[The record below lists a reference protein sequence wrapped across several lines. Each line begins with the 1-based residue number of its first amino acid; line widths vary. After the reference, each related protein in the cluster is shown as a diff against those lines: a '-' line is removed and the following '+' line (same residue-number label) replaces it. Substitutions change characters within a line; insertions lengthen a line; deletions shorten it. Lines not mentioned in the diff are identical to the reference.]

1 MFCDL
6 NQYRAQIGLY
16 YSSHKNVISK
26 KFKKIHSKFHSSS
39 TSFLYIFVYI
49 NILLCLVYAGKI
61 VLEIIKTYV
70 ILEISN
76 VCYLNI
82 FIAYLLMICGDIE
95 INPGPRKDQ
104 NLSICHWNLN
114 SIAAHNFA
122 KLSSLQAFNSI
133 HKFDLIC
140 ISETFLD
147 SSFAIDETALD
158 FNGYKLVR
166 SDHPDDV
173 KRGGVCIYYKDTLP
187 IRFLHI
193 TNLSEC
199 LICEILYDQRKC
211 FIVSLY
217 RSPSQ
222 TPAEFDDFI
231 AKLEII
237 IDNIIT
243 PSSPNLIFI
252 VGDFNAKLSN
262 WNHDD
267 PDTDE
272 GIEIS
277 TITSSYGLT
286 QIINEPT
293 HILPNSSSCIDLLF
307 TNQPNMVIKSGIY
320 SSLHPNCHH
329 QIIYANI
336 NFKLY
341 FPPPYERQV
350 WHYSRGDIEG
360 IKQSIE
366 NLDWN
371 RLFRNLNVNQ
381 QVETFNNYL
390 MNIFQNYIPNEII
403 TINDRDPP
411 WITDKIRKKILC
423 KNQLYKKYQQNG
435 KTLLDLEQVQNACL
449 SLNNLISDSKKSYYK
464 RLSNKLSNPKTNPK
478 TYWTILKSLFC
489 DKKVPVIPH
498 LVHNN
503 ENITDFKC
511 KANLFNSH
519 FSKQCSLLD
528 NYSTLPLTS
537 FFPLSHPALS
547 SFAIDGDSILNLI
560 RSLDIH
566 KSHGYD
572 NISIRML
579 KLCDYSVVKP
589 LMLIFNNSLNQGVF
603 PKPWKKANVT
613 PIHKKGDKTDVINYR
628 PISVLPICGKIF
640 ERIIFNSLYNHFEK
654 NDILNANQSGFRIGD
669 SCINQLISITHNIYQ
684 SFDASPTLEVR
695 GVFLDISKAFDKVWH
710 EGLIFKLK
718 ANGVEGKM
726 LNLIESFL
734 NERYQRVVLNGQH
747 SEWEE
752 IKAGVPQGSIL
763 GPLLFLIYIN
773 DLSENLESDVKL
785 FADDTSI
792 FSIVHDNDLSTR
804 VLDNDLMK
812 IQEWA
817 YQWKMSFNP
826 DATKQ
831 AQEVIFSR
839 KNIKPYHPTLHF
851 NQSEVNRTGSQ
862 KHLGVILDEK
872 LNFNQHLK
880 VAIEKTTKGI
890 SMLHKLRYHIPRKS
904 LITLYKSF
912 IRSHLDFADV
922 IYDQPNNKTFSDKI
936 ESIQYNAALAITG
949 AIRGTSKDKL
959 YKELGLEYLSSR
971 RWLKRLTL
979 FHKIFQNKSP
989 TYLYNIIPK
998 PQVFISLR
1006 NQNNIPQMFC
1016 RTDFYQN
1023 SFFPSCIKEWNKLSP
1038 EIRAIKS
1045 LNSFRNILLKTIK
1058 PIPNSVFDACDPH
1071 GLKLLTRLR
1080 VGLSHLRE
1088 HKFKHGFNDTIDPFC
1103 PCNMEIESVSHFFL
1117 RCDFFTDLRT
1127 DLMNDLFDVDQNIQY
1142 YNENLLTEILLFGKD
1157 VFSHQTNSQILD
1169 LSISYILKSERFD
1182 GPLL

>member
-95 INPGPRKDQ
+95 INPGPRKDL

-336 NFKLY
+336 NFKLF
-341 FPPPYERQV
+341 FPPPYERRI
-350 WHYSRGDIEG
+350 WHCSRRDTEG
-360 IKQSIE
+360 LKQSIE
-366 NLDWN
+366 YLDRN
-371 RLFRNLNVNQ
+371 RVFRNLN
-381 QVETFNNYL
+381 
-390 MNIFQNYIPNEII
+390 
-403 TINDRDPP
+403 
-411 WITDKIRKKILC
+411 
-423 KNQLYKKYQQNG
+423 
-435 KTLLDLEQVQNACL
+435 
-449 SLNNLISDSKKSYYK
+449 LN
-464 RLSNKLSNPKTNPK
+464 
-478 TYWTILKSLFC
+478 
-489 DKKVPVIPH
+489 
-498 LVHNN
+498 
-503 ENITDFKC
+503 
-511 KANLFNSH
+511 
-519 FSKQCSLLD
+519 
-528 NYSTLPLTS
+528 
-537 FFPLSHPALS
+537 
-547 SFAIDGDSILNLI
+547 
-560 RSLDIH
+560 
-566 KSHGYD
+566 
-572 NISIRML
+572 
-579 KLCDYSVVKP
+579 
-589 LMLIFNNSLNQGVF
+589 
-603 PKPWKKANVT
+603 
-613 PIHKKGDKTDVINYR
+613 
-628 PISVLPICGKIF
+628 
-640 ERIIFNSLYNHFEK
+640 
-654 NDILNANQSGFRIGD
+654 
-669 SCINQLISITHNIYQ
+669 
-684 SFDASPTLEVR
+684 
-695 GVFLDISKAFDKVWH
+695 
-710 EGLIFKLK
+710 
-718 ANGVEGKM
+718 
-726 LNLIESFL
+726 
-734 NERYQRVVLNGQH
+734 
-747 SEWEE
+747 
-752 IKAGVPQGSIL
+752 
-763 GPLLFLIYIN
+763 
-773 DLSENLESDVKL
+773 
-785 FADDTSI
+785 
-792 FSIVHDNDLSTR
+792 
-804 VLDNDLMK
+804 
-812 IQEWA
+812 
-817 YQWKMSFNP
+817 
-826 DATKQ
+826 
-831 AQEVIFSR
+831 
-839 KNIKPYHPTLHF
+839 
-851 NQSEVNRTGSQ
+851 
-862 KHLGVILDEK
+862 
-872 LNFNQHLK
+872 
-880 VAIEKTTKGI
+880 
-890 SMLHKLRYHIPRKS
+890 
-904 LITLYKSF
+904 
-912 IRSHLDFADV
+912 
-922 IYDQPNNKTFSDKI
+922 
-936 ESIQYNAALAITG
+936 
-949 AIRGTSKDKL
+949 
-959 YKELGLEYLSSR
+959 
-971 RWLKRLTL
+971 
-979 FHKIFQNKSP
+979 
-989 TYLYNIIPK
+989 
-998 PQVFISLR
+998 
-1006 NQNNIPQMFC
+1006 
-1016 RTDFYQN
+1016 
-1023 SFFPSCIKEWNKLSP
+1023 
-1038 EIRAIKS
+1038 
-1045 LNSFRNILLKTIK
+1045 
-1058 PIPNSVFDACDPH
+1058 
-1071 GLKLLTRLR
+1071 
-1080 VGLSHLRE
+1080 
-1088 HKFKHGFNDTIDPFC
+1088 
-1103 PCNMEIESVSHFFL
+1103 
-1117 RCDFFTDLRT
+1117 
-1127 DLMNDLFDVDQNIQY
+1127 
-1142 YNENLLTEILLFGKD
+1142 
-1157 VFSHQTNSQILD
+1157 
-1169 LSISYILKSERFD
+1169 
-1182 GPLL
+1182 

>member
-1 MFCDL
+1 
-6 NQYRAQIGLY
+6 
-16 YSSHKNVISK
+16 
-26 KFKKIHSKFHSSS
+26 
-39 TSFLYIFVYI
+39 
-49 NILLCLVYAGKI
+49 
-61 VLEIIKTYV
+61 
-70 ILEISN
+70 
-76 VCYLNI
+76 
-82 FIAYLLMICGDIE
+82 MICGDIE
-95 INPGPRKDQ
+95 LNPGPRKDL

-114 SIAAHNFA
+114 SISAHNFA
-122 KLSSLQAFNSI
+122 KLFSLKAFNSL
-133 HKFDLIC
+133 HKFDVIC

-147 SSFAIDETALD
+147 SSFATDESSLN
-158 FNGYKLVR
+158 FNGYKLIR
-166 SDHPDDV
+166 SDHPSDV
-173 KRGGVCIYYKDTLP
+173 KRGGICIYYKDTLP
-187 IRFLHI
+187 IRFLNI
-193 TNLSEC
+193 TNLAEC
-199 LICEILYDQRKC
+199 LICEIVYNQRKC

-222 TPAEFDDFI
+222 TLAEFDNFI
-231 AKLEII
+231 TKFEAI
-237 IDNIIT
+237 IDKIIT
-243 PSSPNLIFI
+243 PGSPNLIFI
-252 VGDFNAKLSN
+252 IGDFNAKLST

-267 PDTDE
+267 PDTNE

-307 TNQPNMVIKSGIY
+307 TNQPNMIIKSGTY

-336 NFKLY
+336 NFKLFY
-341 FPPPYERQV
+341 PPPYERQV
-350 WHYSRGDIEG
+350 WHYNRGDIVG
-360 IKQSIE
+360 LKQSIE
-366 NLDWN
+366 NIDWS
-371 RLFRNLNVNQ
+371 REFLNLNVNQ
-381 QVETFNNYL
+381 QVELFNNYL

-403 TINDRDPP
+403 TINDMDPP
-411 WITDKIRKKILC
+411 WITDKIRNKIRC
-423 KNQLYKKYQQNG
+423 KNELYRKYMHNG

-449 SLNNLISDSKKSYYK
+449 SLNNMISDSKKSYYN

-478 TYWTILKSLFC
+478 TYWTILKSLYC
-489 DKKVPVIPH
+489 DRKIPVIPH

-511 KANLFNSH
+511 KANLFNAH

-528 NYSTLPLTS
+528 NDSALPLIS
-537 FFPLSHPALS
+537 YFPLAHPALS
-547 SFAIDGDSILNLI
+547 SFIIDEDTILSLI

-566 KSHGYD
+566 KSHGFD

-579 KLCDYSVVKP
+579 KLCDSSIVKP
-589 LMLIFNNSLNQGVF
+589 LMLLFNNSLNQGTF

-613 PIHKKGDKTDVINYR
+613 PIHKKGEKTDVLNYR

-640 ERIIFNSLYNHFEK
+640 ERIIYNSLYNYFEK
-654 NDILNANQSGFRIGD
+654 NNILNKNQSGFRVGD
-669 SCINQLISITHNIYQ
+669 SCINQLIGITHNIYH
-684 SFDASPTLEVR
+684 SFDANPTLEVR

-718 ANGVEGKM
+718 SNGIEGKI
-726 LNLIESFL
+726 LNLINSFL
-734 NERYQRVVLNGQH
+734 NERYQRVVLNGQN
-747 SEWEE
+747 SGWEKVE
-752 IKAGVPQGSIL
+752 AGVPQGSIL

-773 DLSENLESDVKL
+773 DLSNNLESEVKL

-792 FSIVHDNDLSTR
+792 FSIVHDNNLSTR
-804 VLDNDLMK
+804 ELENDLNK

-826 DATKQ
+826 DASKQ

-839 KNIKPYHPTLHF
+839 KNNKPYHPTLHF
-851 NQSEVNRTGSQ
+851 NQSEVNRTDSQ

-890 SMLHKLRYHIPRKS
+890 SILHKLRYNIPRKS

-922 IYDQPNNKTFSDKI
+922 IYDQPNNKSFCDKI

-959 YKELGLEYLSSR
+959 YKELGLEYLSTR
-971 RWLKRLTL
+971 RWIKKLSL
-979 FHKIFQNKSP
+979 FYKIYQNKSP
-989 TYLYNIIPK
+989 VYLYNIIPK
-998 PQVFISLR
+998 PQAFISLR
-1006 NQNNIPQMFC
+1006 NHNNIPHIFC
-1016 RTDFYQN
+1016 RTDFFQN
-1023 SFFPSCIKEWNKLSP
+1023 SFFPSCIKEWNKLNP
-1038 EIRAIKS
+1038 EITAIKS
-1045 LNSFRNILLKTIK
+1045 LNSFRNTLIKSVK

-1088 HKFKHGFNDTIDPFC
+1088 HKFNHGFNDTIDPFC
-1103 PCNMEIESVSHFFL
+1103 PCNMEIESASHFFL

-1127 DLMNDLFDVDQNIQY
+1127 DLMNDLSDVDQNILH
-1142 YNENLLTEILLFGKD
+1142 YNENALTEILLFGKD

-1169 LSISYILKSERFD
+1169 LSINYILKSERFD